1 MKRLCL
7 ILACLL
13 GANLLY
19 SQINPFSFDLDY
31 TFTRQGFPIGSMSG
45 FGSSGILN
53 NASNL
58 SALNPAALGSFDMCS
73 AGFSYEY
80 SSPVEQVGRLYS
92 LVKIKRPV
100 SPLPQSVGLVVPY
113 DNFRFGIAMSRYYN
127 IDLTSRFS
135 SISSGPGSPEWKYS
149 AGIEQ
154 YSAIASYAIPN
165 TGLALGLG
173 FNLNS
178 FHQKQIDDLMVYYL
192 SFSSTYRRSEY
203 DNPVYS
209 TNWHLGSLYRFDF
222 SNSIYLKLAL
232 AYESAFEFDNVID
245 ISSFD
250 DNPAYKY
257 NITAKLPGK
266 LNFDTEMKI
275 RNNFRLLA
283 SVSETFWKNANE
295 KSGNIVFSS
304 LGGLY
309 NLNAV
314 SAVSFGAALSDNVS
328 FGKEGNNDIVYLYAG
343 INTYYKFLNFDL
355 SVADSH
361 VSKNE
366 AFKQTLVKF
375 ALGFRY

>member
-1 MKRLCL
+1 MKRLCV

-13 GANLLY
+13 WTNLSY
-19 SQINPFSFDLDY
+19 SQISPYSFDLEY
-31 TFTRQGFPIGSMSG
+31 SFSRQGFPIGSMSG

-53 NASNL
+53 NVSNL
-58 SALNPAALGSFDMCS
+58 SALNPAALSSFDRCS

-80 SSPVEQVGRLYS
+80 SSEVEQEGRLYTT
-92 LVKIKRPV
+92 VKAKRPV

-135 SISSGPGSPEWKYS
+135 SINSDFGSPEWNYS

-154 YSAIASYAIPN
+154 YSAIASYAVQN

-178 FHQKQIDDLMVYYL
+178 FHQKQQDDLMIYYAY
-192 SFSSTYRRSEY
+192 SSMYTKYEY
-203 DNPVYS
+203 ENPLYS
-209 TNWHLGSLYRFDF
+209 TNWHMGALYKFDL
-222 SNSIYLKLAL
+222 SNENYLKLAL
-232 AYESAFEFDNVID
+232 AYESAFKYDND
-245 ISSFD
+245 FTISYGD
-250 DNPAYKY
+250 DRFSHKY
-257 NITAKLPGK
+257 NVTAKLPGRLK
-266 LNFDTEMKI
+266 FDTEMKV
-275 RNNFRLLA
+275 RNDLRLLA

-295 KSGNIVFSS
+295 KSGNIIFSS

-309 NLNAV
+309 NLNAG

-328 FGKEGNNDIVYLYAG
+328 FGKGGNNDIVYLYAG